1 MKKQV
6 NIRFFI
12 LLGITILV
20 GTWRIVSHKSDYSV
34 LSNFTPIGAM
44 ALFGGAY
51 FNKRW
56 KAYIFPLLALFLS
69 DVVMM
74 KIFYSDLSNGILYSG
89 WYWTYGAFIF
99 MVIIGQLIKKV
110 SVESVLFSAISA
122 AVAHWIITDFGVWLM
137 GCTDITT
144 GTLYT
149 KDFAGLIKCYT
160 LAIPYFKNMLLGN
173 LIYGAILFG
182 GFELAKSKFPVLKLS
197 V

>member
-1 MKKQV
+1 MKKQI
-6 NIRFFI
+6 NIRFFT
-12 LLGITILV
+12 LLGITVLV
-20 GTWRIVSHKSDYSV
+20 GIWRVVSHKTGYSA

-51 FNKRW
+51 FKEYW
-56 KAYIFPLLALFLS
+56 KAFSFPLLALFLS

-74 KIFYSDLSNGILYSG
+74 EIFYGDFSNGILYNG
-89 WYWTYGAFIF
+89 WYWTYGAFIL

-110 SVESVLFSAISA
+110 SFRSVVFSAFGA
-122 AVAHWIITDFGVWLM
+122 ALAHWIITDFGVWLM

-144 GTLYT
+144 GKLYT

-182 GFELAKSKFPVLKLS
+182 GFEFAKSKFPVLKLS

>member
-20 GTWRIVSHKSDYSV
+20 GTWRIVSHKSDYSA

-51 FNKRW
+51 FKERW
-56 KAYIFPLLALFLS
+56 KAFSFPLLALFLS
-69 DVVMM
+69 DIVMM
-74 KIFYSDLSNGILYSG
+74 KIFYSDLSNGILYNG

-110 SVESVLFSAISA
+110 SVKSVLFSAIGA
-122 AVAHWIITDFGVWLM
+122 ALAHWIITDFGVWLM